1 MFASV
6 RLCHLTPQ
14 LRGLIA
20 CGDICRHFTQ
30 ANLIFTPLFANI
42 FDKWQQKRTAISVS
56 PTEKFQASLSL
67 AFLPLCFFL
76 CESFPLRDTQE
87 PP

>member
-1 MFASV
+1 MFRSV